1 MYHGTGVIFN
11 QDYNNIIFSLR
22 VGKKNI
28 IFYKIYMKTKLIKIP
43 LPLRILLTAA
53 LSLFI
58 ACASTAPDKPGFT
71 LTVIHIN
78 DAHGRMGAEPFI
90 SKMAADLRGQGKNVL
105 ILDAGDRLHGQTAA
119 NLSGG
124 EAAVSVMNAAG
135 YSAMVPGNHDFNFG
149 VGRLLELSQMMNF
162 GLFAV
167 NVRDLSG
174 KSLFRPD
181 TIFRMDGIS
190 VGVFGIATP
199 ETKTAADP
207 RIVAGLTFDDPKQA
221 AVNIVDTLKAR
232 GCDII
237 IALTHLG
244 NDVLA
249 AVPGI
254 DVIVDGHS
262 HELFMSGKSVNNVL
276 IGQAGEH
283 GKYIGVIEI
292 AVSGG
297 AVVSKTAKVIAVP
310 GGDGEIDSGGLVPD
324 SAVIAKI
331 SEEEAKMEQI
341 TSVVIGKTSVLLQ
354 GERDSVRTRRT
365 NLTDMVTNSM
375 LHATGADIAL
385 LTGGNIRAG
394 IAAGDITMGQVLT
407 VLPFSNLLVTLE
419 LSGADILSALEHGV
433 SRYPE
438 PAAQYIHAAG
448 INFEF
453 DPNAEPVK
461 RITKVTMANGKA
473 LDASGTYT
481 VATIEFIAAGGDG
494 YNMMSNGK
502 NLVYYGGDA
511 EALARYLGQ

>member
-1 MYHGTGVIFN
+1 
-11 QDYNNIIFSLR
+11 
-22 VGKKNI
+22 
-28 IFYKIYMKTKLIKIP
+28 
-43 LPLRILLTAA
+43 
-53 LSLFI
+53 
-58 ACASTAPDKPGFT
+58 
-71 LTVIHIN
+71 
-78 DAHGRMGAEPFI
+78 
-90 SKMAADLRGQGKNVL
+90 
-105 ILDAGDRLHGQTAA
+105 
-119 NLSGG
+119 
-124 EAAVSVMNAAG
+124 
-135 YSAMVPGNHDFNFG
+135 
-149 VGRLLELSQMMNF
+149 
-162 GLFAV
+162 AV